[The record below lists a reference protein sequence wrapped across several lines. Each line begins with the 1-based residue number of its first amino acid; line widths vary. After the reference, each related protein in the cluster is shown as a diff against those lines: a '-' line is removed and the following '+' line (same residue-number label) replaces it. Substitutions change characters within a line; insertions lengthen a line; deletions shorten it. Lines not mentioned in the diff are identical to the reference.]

1 MAIPGGS
8 TIQAGRGTNEFSKGL
23 DQIAARLEHL
33 ADQEA
38 PRVIEWTLRSA
49 ASQVIKEIRR
59 PESRGGWPVDTG
71 LSWQRWGFK
80 KARGNRGIVSFEIYN
95 DAPSKRGRR
104 KGESYAPWV
113 YAKGDGARRK
123 PIAPGIVSGAIASV
137 RETIV
142 DNYRDRLGRYLSR
155 RR

>member
-8 TIQAGRGTNEFSKGL
+8 TIQAGQGINEFERRL
-23 DQIAARLEHL
+23 DEIAAELQYL

-59 PESRGGWPVDTG
+59 PESQGGWPVDTG
-71 LSWQRWGFK
+71 LSWQRWGF
-80 KARGNRGIVSFEIYN
+80 RPVRSNRGIVSFEIFN
-95 DAPSKRGRR
+95 DAPAKRGRR
-104 KGESYAPWV
+104 RGEAYAPWV
-113 YAKGDGARRK
+113 YAKGDGLRRK
-123 PIAPGIVSGAIASV
+123 PIAPGIVSNAIRSV
-137 RETIV
+137 SATIAE
-142 DNYRDRLGRYLSR
+142 NYRARLSRYLSR

>member
-1 MAIPGGS
+1 M
-8 TIQAGRGTNEFSKGL
+8 
-23 DQIAARLEHL
+23 
-33 ADQEA
+33 
-38 PRVIEWTLRSA
+38 
-49 ASQVIKEIRR
+49 
-59 PESRGGWPVDTG
+59 DTG

-95 DAPSKRGRR
+95 DAPAKRGRR

-137 RETIV
+137 RDTIEE
-142 DNYRDRLGRYLSR
+142 NYRVRLGRYLSR

>member
-8 TIQAGRGTNEFSKGL
+8 TIQAGKGINEFERRL
-23 DQIAARLEHL
+23 DEIAAELQYL

-59 PESRGGWPVDTG
+59 PESQGGWPVDTG
-71 LSWQRWGFK
+71 LSWQRWGF
-80 KARGNRGIVSFEIYN
+80 RPVRSNRGIVSFEIFN
-95 DAPSKRGRR
+95 DAPAKRGRR
-104 KGESYAPWV
+104 RGEAYAPWV
-113 YAKGDGARRK
+113 YAKGDGLRRK
-123 PIAPGIVSGAIASV
+123 PIAPGIVSRAIQSV
-137 RETIV
+137 SATIAE
-142 DNYRDRLGRYLSR
+142 NYRARLSRYLSR